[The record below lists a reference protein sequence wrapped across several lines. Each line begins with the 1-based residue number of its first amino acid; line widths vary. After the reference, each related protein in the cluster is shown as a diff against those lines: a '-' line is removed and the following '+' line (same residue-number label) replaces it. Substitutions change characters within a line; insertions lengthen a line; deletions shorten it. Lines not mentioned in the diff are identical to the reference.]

1 MCAGAIVAEQH
12 HVGEFQ
18 LGVRLPAILLYAK
31 YWMLPGRGM
40 SVLYEVLTLDHL
52 SLHVRS
58 QHYPEK
64 SSVRRRHGEVI
75 ALLQP
80 SAELVQRQMRPDRCW
95 RGLHH
100 MLGRG
105 GRLSAERVRV
115 EEAEQNLLLVQ
126 DGTEI
131 PAGRSH
137 TSRYI
142 GHAIV

>member
-1 MCAGAIVAEQH
+1 
-12 HVGEFQ
+12 
-18 LGVRLPAILLYAK
+18 
-31 YWMLPGRGM
+31 M

-58 QHYPEK
+58 RHYPEK

-75 ALLQP
+75 ALLQT

-142 GHAIV
+142 VHGIV

>member
-1 MCAGAIVAEQH
+1 
-12 HVGEFQ
+12 
-18 LGVRLPAILLYAK
+18 
-31 YWMLPGRGM
+31 
-40 SVLYEVLTLDHL
+40 
-52 SLHVRS
+52 
-58 QHYPEK
+58 
-64 SSVRRRHGEVI
+64 
-75 ALLQP
+75 
-80 SAELVQRQMRPDRCW
+80 
-95 RGLHH
+95 

-142 GHAIV
+142 VHGIV